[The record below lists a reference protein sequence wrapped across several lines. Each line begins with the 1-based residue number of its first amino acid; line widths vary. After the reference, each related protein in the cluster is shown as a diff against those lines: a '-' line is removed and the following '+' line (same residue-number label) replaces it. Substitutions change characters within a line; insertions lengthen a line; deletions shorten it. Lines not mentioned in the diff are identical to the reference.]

1 MCPEL
6 SASKTEKLIL
16 TTGSESGTYYPLGKA
31 IAGVMR
37 NYDLEVEVI
46 PSTGSFH
53 NLKRIS
59 SDSADIAFVQ
69 NDILYR
75 DYKENCLKNIDYDCR
90 PVLSLYTE
98 TVQIVYRG
106 NLSLK
111 KITDLRNKRISLGQ
125 VGSGTVC
132 NSRAI
137 LESAG
142 LTLCDIRPL
151 YLSFEESVDS
161 LREDAIDVAFFT
173 AGLPTLAIA
182 QLDSLKKIKILSF
195 DSPTLQ
201 RTLENCPYFVQTFIP
216 SSTYKNFHKEVA
228 TVGVKA
234 LLVANKNVETVK
246 IRNVVETIFA
256 EKDYLIQKHPKA
268 REIKLFS
275 ALEGTAD
282 LPLHL
287 GAKAYYSAQ
296 GLFFKRKVY
305 DTTTQNLPFIILV
318 FLISI
323 GFWKRRDIWRLCA
336 KHDLILAGLLLFS
349 IWVVCSSIIY
359 FAEHRFNESF
369 DTLPASLHS
378 ILVYLFS
385 GFEDRIPI
393 TGLGK
398 VMATITLVLGVG
410 VAGLYTASLTT
421 LLVNR
426 KLKGGKMTSAEKR
439 GHVIIC
445 NWNEKGEHVIK
456 ELRSKD
462 LPEIRP
468 VLIIA
473 KSTELSEYFKEP
485 PKKVYWED
493 KDPTDFE
500 VLKQERIDQAHS
512 VIVLIDNSLKE
523 HPDNKSAVIIRL
535 IKNLCESSKKKSGP
549 NICVEVADEKNK
561 DTLKRFGAH
570 EFVSASYSVERL
582 LAQSA
587 ISPGITKFF
596 DNLLTVTPNSN
607 EVCMIKCP
615 KNFESHSFEEVAHAL
630 AQLRDTDNPV
640 ILCGVKTNNQ
650 LIINP
655 QKDKFDK
662 FKPGD
667 ELLVIVWTATK
678 LSQINKIK
686 L

>member
-1 MCPEL
+1 
-6 SASKTEKLIL
+6 
-16 TTGSESGTYYPLGKA
+16 
-31 IAGVMR
+31 
-37 NYDLEVEVI
+37 
-46 PSTGSFH
+46 
-53 NLKRIS
+53 
-59 SDSADIAFVQ
+59 
-69 NDILYR
+69 
-75 DYKENCLKNIDYDCR
+75 
-90 PVLSLYTE
+90 
-98 TVQIVYRG
+98 
-106 NLSLK
+106 
-111 KITDLRNKRISLGQ
+111 
-125 VGSGTVC
+125 
-132 NSRAI
+132 
-137 LESAG
+137 
-142 LTLCDIRPL
+142 
-151 YLSFEESVDS
+151 
-161 LREDAIDVAFFT
+161 
-173 AGLPTLAIA
+173 
-182 QLDSLKKIKILSF
+182 
-195 DSPTLQ
+195 
-201 RTLENCPYFVQTFIP
+201 
-216 SSTYKNFHKEVA
+216 
-228 TVGVKA
+228 
-234 LLVANKNVETVK
+234 
-246 IRNVVETIFA
+246 
-256 EKDYLIQKHPKA
+256 
-268 REIKLFS
+268 
-275 ALEGTAD
+275 
-282 LPLHL
+282 
-287 GAKAYYSAQ
+287 
-296 GLFFKRKVY
+296 
-305 DTTTQNLPFIILV
+305 
-318 FLISI
+318 
-323 GFWKRRDIWRLCA
+323 
-336 KHDLILAGLLLFS
+336 
-349 IWVVCSSIIY
+349 
-359 FAEHRFNESF
+359 
-369 DTLPASLHS
+369 
-378 ILVYLFS
+378 
-385 GFEDRIPI
+385 
-393 TGLGK
+393 
-398 VMATITLVLGVG
+398 
-410 VAGLYTASLTT
+410 